1 MAGENDEL
9 QADSVRYLMQQVEML
24 QAQLGQLPADALAG
38 SEVVHTE
45 LLDQANALLT
55 QLISIGTTGS
65 ASEQAEE
72 LSTLSAEVRLLETE
86 LQALIAPNGAPDT
99 VSANSVVAGVAAK
112 SKKKVWDWK
121 LLNPIK
127 WIKSA
132 WGMTTGVG
140 ALGEEEDERAV
151 VPLTVSGPE
160 PYQIEATHTGR
171 KLLGQ
176 DR

>member
-1 MAGENDEL
+1 VWP
-9 QADSVRYLMQQVEML
+9 Q
-24 QAQLGQLPADALAG
+24 
-38 SEVVHTE
+38 
-45 LLDQANALLT
+45 
-55 QLISIGTTGS
+55 S

-72 LSTLSAEVRLLETE
+72 LSTLAAEVRLLETE
-86 LQALIAPNGAPDT
+86 LEALIAPSVPDT

-132 WGMTTGVG
+132 WGMTTTGVG
-140 ALGEEEDERAV
+140 ALGDEEERAV
-151 VPLTVSGPE
+151 EPLTVSGSE
-160 PYQIEATHTGR
+160 PYQIEATQTGR

>member
-1 MAGENDEL
+1 MCVWP
-9 QADSVRYLMQQVEML
+9 Q
-24 QAQLGQLPADALAG
+24 
-38 SEVVHTE
+38 
-45 LLDQANALLT
+45 
-55 QLISIGTTGS
+55 S